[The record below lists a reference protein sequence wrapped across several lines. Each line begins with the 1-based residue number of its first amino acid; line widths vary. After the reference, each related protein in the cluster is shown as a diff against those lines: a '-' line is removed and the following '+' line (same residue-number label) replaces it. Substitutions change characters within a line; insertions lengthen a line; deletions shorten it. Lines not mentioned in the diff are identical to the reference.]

1 MKYWLVISNNKFF
14 RLDDYLE
21 ERTSVT
27 WRQTNNFEVG
37 DKVFIYTTAPKFC
50 ISYEMDVV
58 AVELTAEHFTDEEA
72 YWTNPHDYIAAV
84 MANRFCEFNLVR
96 RFNPESMPLRLL
108 KMHGLVTPRG
118 NMQLEGDL
126 LNFILSTIDGSF
138 LKDIE
143 PSDIPYPTEVHET
156 DAYNEGAVM
165 QVTVNRYERNRE
177 ARDRCIEAKG
187 CKCAVCGM
195 DFEQTYGDIGKGFI
209 HVHHLIPISSIG
221 EDYVIDPINHLVPV
235 CPNCHNMLHR
245 KDPPYTPEELKEKIS
260 KTKINKLHHQYDE
273 T

>member
-1 MKYWLVISNNKFF
+1 MKYWLVISNNKYF

-21 ERTSVT
+21 ERTSVN

-37 DKVFIYTTAPKFC
+37 DKVFVYTTSPKSC
-50 ISYEMDVV
+50 INYEMDV
-58 AVELTAEHFTDEEA
+58 AEVELSAEQYTDEA
-72 YWTNPHDYIAAV
+72 TYWVNPQDYMAAV
-84 MANRFCEFNLVR
+84 RANRFCEFRVVR
-96 RFNPESMPLRLL
+96 RFHPESMPLRLL
-108 KMHGLVTPRG
+108 KMHGLVITRG

-143 PSDIPYPTEVHET
+143 SSVNPFPTEVHEA
-156 DAYNEGAVM
+156 DVYNEGAVM

-177 ARDRCIEAKG
+177 ARDRCIEARG
-187 CKCAVCGM
+187 CKCAVCGA

-245 KDPPYTPEELKEKIS
+245 KEPPYTPEELKEIIS
-260 KTKINKLHHQYDE
+260 KAKSRK
-273 T
+273 

>member
-37 DKVFIYTTAPKFC
+37 DKVFIYTTAPKYC

-58 AVELTAEHFTDEEA
+58 EVELTAEHYADEAA
-72 YWTNPHDYIAAV
+72 YWINPQDYIAAV
-84 MANRFCEFNLVR
+84 RANRFCEFSVVR
-96 RFNPESMPLRLL
+96 RFHQESLPLRLL
-108 KMHGLVTPRG
+108 RMHGLVTPRS

-138 LKDIE
+138 LKNIE
-143 PSDIPYPTEVHET
+143 TRDVPYPTEVHEA
-156 DAYNEGAVM
+156 DVYNEGAVM
-165 QVTVNRYERNRE
+165 QVTVNRYERNRD
-177 ARDRCIEAKG
+177 ARDRCIESKG

-195 DFEQTYGDIGKGFI
+195 DFEQTYGSIGKGFI
-209 HVHHLIPISSIG
+209 HVHHLVPISSIG
-221 EDYVIDPINHLVPV
+221 EEYVIDPINHLVPV

-245 KDPPYTPEELKEKIS
+245 KEPPYTPEELKEIIS
-260 KTKINKLHHQYDE
+260 KANSRK
-273 T
+273 

>member
-37 DKVFIYTTAPKFC
+37 DKVFVYTTAPKYC

-143 PSDIPYPTEVHET
+143 P
-156 DAYNEGAVM
+156 
-165 QVTVNRYERNRE
+165 RYERNRE

-209 HVHHLIPISSIG
+209 HVHHLIPISSIA

-245 KDPPYTPEELKEKIS
+245 KDPPYTPEELKEIIS
-260 KTKINKLHHQYDE
+260 KTKINKLHYQYDE